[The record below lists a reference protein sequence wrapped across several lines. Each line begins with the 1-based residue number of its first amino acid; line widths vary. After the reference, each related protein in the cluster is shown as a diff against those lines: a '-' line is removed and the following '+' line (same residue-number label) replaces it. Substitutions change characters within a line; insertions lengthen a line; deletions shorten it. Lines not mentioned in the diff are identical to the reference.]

1 MQSEGYIRCRDAI
14 TLFFDLGLRREEFIP
29 LTRYCTSKHAEL
41 RELCSFLEALG
52 LEREDF
58 ASSFLKLEAEGSDF
72 QEGVD
77 SV

>member
-1 MQSEGYIRCRDAI
+1 MVAGMRA
-14 TLFFDLGLRREEFIP
+14 FFYDWGPRRGEFIP
-29 LTRYCTSKHAEL
+29 CTRYCTGELAEL
-41 RELCSFLEALG
+41 RDLYSFLEALG

-58 ASSFLKLEAEGSDF
+58 VSSCLKLEEEGSDF